1 MIRTDNLTPWKK
13 GQSGNPNGAPPMWE
27 TSAELYKRFS
37 LMNKEQ
43 LEKELAREDLP
54 AKHVMVI
61 NDIIRAIAG
70 RDRSIDRFQ
79 DRTDGKPMQYTDITT
94 KGQSIGSLSAETLDV
109 LDKMYEKNTEPD
121 QG

>member
-1 MIRTDNLTPWKK
+1 MAGIDNLTPWKK
-13 GQSGNPNGAPPMWE
+13 GQSGNPKGGVLMWE
-27 TSAELYKRFS
+27 TSAELYKKFS

-43 LEKELAREDLP
+43 LEAELAKPDLP
-54 AKHVMVI
+54 AKYVMII
-61 NDIIRAIAG
+61 NDIIRGIAG

-94 KGQSIGSLSAETLDV
+94 KGQSIGSLSPETLDV

-121 QG
+121 QS